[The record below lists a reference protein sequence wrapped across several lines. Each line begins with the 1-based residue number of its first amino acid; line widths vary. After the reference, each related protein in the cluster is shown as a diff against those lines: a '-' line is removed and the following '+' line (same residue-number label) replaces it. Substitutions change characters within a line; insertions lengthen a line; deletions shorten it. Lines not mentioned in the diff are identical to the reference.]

1 MVGGG
6 GQAVGVAGTAAQ
18 GAVGIGY
25 QNTVVGQGSVA
36 LGSTS
41 SALAAGAVALGDTAV
56 ANNARD
62 VALGSGS
69 VTATAVAT
77 SSTTIDGV
85 TYNFAGTTPTSTVS
99 VGNLG
104 TERTITNV
112 AAGRISGSSTDAI
125 NGSQLFATNQSIENL
140 SNVVEAGATHYY
152 SVNDN
157 GVQGGNYANDGA
169 TGLNALAAGVNA
181 TAAGDGGVAIG
192 FGATAANAGGVA
204 LGSGSATAAAVATS
218 STTIDGVTYNFAGT
232 TPNST
237 VSVGNLGSER
247 TITNVAAGRISG
259 SSTDAIN
266 GSQLFATN
274 QAIEAVATTA
284 NAGWNISDGTN
295 TGNIAPDETLTVTAG
310 SNATVNYN
318 DGTGTLTVG
327 VVADPSFNSV
337 TVGDTVINDGS
348 ISFISGGPSITNIG
362 IDAGNTTITNVAPA
376 VNGGDAVN
384 LDQVTN
390 LVDGVAT
397 HYYSVNDNGVQGGNY
412 ANDGATGLNA
422 LAAGVNATA
431 AGDGGVAIG
440 FGATAANAGGVALGS
455 GSAGVAI
462 GFGATAAN
470 AGGVALGSGSATAA
484 AVATSSTT
492 IDGVTYNFAGTT
504 PNSTVSVGNLG
515 SERTITNVA
524 AGRISGSS
532 TDAINGSQLFAT
544 NQSIENLSNEVEAGA
559 THYYSVNDNG
569 VQGGNYANDGATGL
583 NALAAGVNATAA
595 GDGGVAIGFGATAAN
610 AGGVALGSG
619 SAGVN
624 ATAAGDG
631 GVAIGFGATAA
642 NAGGVALGSGS
653 ATAAAV
659 ATSSTTID
667 GVTYNF
673 AGTTPTSTVS
683 VGTVGGERTIT
694 NVAAGRISGSSTDA
708 INGSQLFATNQS
720 IENLSNEVEAG
731 ATHYYSVNDN
741 GVQGGNYANDGA
753 TGTNALAAGVNASA
767 SGNLSVA
774 VGFNSSAADQGAV
787 AVGVNSDAAAGW
799 TTAVGDTATASG
811 QFATA
816 VGNNAQA
823 GDQFSSAFGTN
834 ANASGRAA
842 TAIGPNAGASGVSA
856 VAVGDTSQASGASS
870 AAFGGGANASALGA
884 LALGPA
890 SAASGRSAV
899 ALGDSS
905 AASGQYASALG
916 AGSIASAP
924 QGVALGSFS
933 VANTAAGAAGYDP
946 VTGLPSTDTSSTWVS
961 RLGAVSVGSS
971 GQTRQITNVAAG
983 STDTDAVNV
992 AQLRA
997 LSQEVTAGQTH
1008 YYSVNDGGVQGG
1020 NYANDGATG
1029 LNSLA
1034 AGVNATAGGAGS
1046 VAIGSGA
1053 TAADAN
1059 SVALGAGS
1067 ATTAAVGTA
1076 NTTIDGVTYNF
1087 AGTTPTGTVS
1097 VGSLGAE
1104 RTITNVA
1111 AGRISGSSTDAING
1125 SQLFA
1130 TNQSIEN
1137 LSNVVEAGA
1146 THYYSVN
1153 DGGVQ
1158 GGNYANDGATGLNSL
1173 AAGVNAAAGGAGS
1186 VAIGFGATAADANSV
1201 ALGSNASTAVAV
1213 GTSSVVIAGTS
1224 YNFAGTTP
1232 IGTVSVGSL
1241 GAERTITNVAAGR
1254 ISGSSTD
1261 AINGSQLFAT
1271 NQSIENLSNEVDAG
1285 ATHYYSVNDGGV
1297 QGGNHAN
1304 DGATGL
1310 NALAAG
1316 VNAAAGGDGAVA
1328 IGFNATATDANSVAL
1343 GSNASTAAAVGTAG
1357 VVIGGTSYSFAGTA
1371 PVGTV
1376 SVGSLGAE
1384 RTITNVAAGRISGT
1398 STDAING
1405 SQLYATNQAIANLSN
1420 VVNASTAHYYSVND
1434 GGTHGGNYN
1443 NDGASGVNSVAAG
1456 VNASASGQGGV
1467 AVGVNSNAAG
1477 TGSVA
1482 VGSGSQS
1489 TVAGGVALGAN
1500 SVSNTA
1506 AGVAGY
1512 VPPGATAGQ
1521 TAAIAATTSTAGAVS
1536 VGDASN
1542 GLYRQITGVA
1552 AGTAPSDAVNVAQ
1565 LQAVQ
1570 NHVNATATHYYSVN
1584 DGGVQGGNYANNGA
1598 TGNNAMAGGVNSS
1611 ASGNNSVAIGANTS
1625 ATANNSAALG
1635 AGSTAT
1641 HVNSV
1646 AVGNGSATTVGAQSN
1661 YNAAYVGNST
1671 STGEMNIG
1679 GRTITGVAPGIA
1691 GTDAV
1696 NVNQLSSGVNYA
1708 INQANQYT
1716 DARLAQ
1722 LDNDVWTME
1731 RGYRGATSSA
1741 MAMAG
1746 LPQAYLPGKSMLAV
1760 GFGGYQGEYG
1770 MALGL
1775 SGITDNGRFVYKAQA
1790 SGNTTRD
1797 WGFSVGAG
1805 IQW

>member
-1 MVGGG
+1 M
-6 GQAVGVAGTAAQ
+6 
-18 GAVGIGY
+18 
-25 QNTVVGQGSVA
+25 
-36 LGSTS
+36 
-41 SALAAGAVALGDTAV
+41 

-104 TERTITNV
+104 SERTITNV

-237 VSVGNLGSER
+237 VSVGTVGGER

-440 FGATAANAGGVALGS
+440 SGATAADAGGVALGS
-455 GSAGVAI
+455 GSATAAAVATSSTTIDGVTYNFAGTTPTSTVSVGTVGGERTITNVAAGRISGSSTDAINGSQLFATNQSIENLSNVVEAGATHYYSVNDNGVQGGNYANDGATGLNALAAGVNATAAGDGGVAI

-583 NALAAGVNATAA
+583 
-595 GDGGVAIGFGATAAN
+595 
-610 AGGVALGSG
+610 
-619 SAGVN
+619 
-624 ATAAGDG
+624 
-631 GVAIGFGATAA
+631 
-642 NAGGVALGSGS
+642 
-653 ATAAAV
+653 
-659 ATSSTTID
+659 
-667 GVTYNF
+667 
-673 AGTTPTSTVS
+673 
-683 VGTVGGERTIT
+683 
-694 NVAAGRISGSSTDA
+694 
-708 INGSQLFATNQS
+708 
-720 IENLSNEVEAG
+720 
-731 ATHYYSVNDN
+731 
-741 GVQGGNYANDGA
+741 
-753 TGTNALAAGVNASA
+753 NALAAGVNASA

-1271 NQSIENLSNEVDAG
+1271 NQSIENLSNEVDAS

-1316 VNAAAGGDGAVA
+1316 VNAAAGGDSAVA